1 MTVYLEEE
9 GSLTLPLPAR
19 SLAAEAAEAALDEIG
34 CPYEAEVNLL
44 LTMNEQIR
52 EMNREYRNIDRA
64 TDVLSFPMIEYEDA
78 GVFDFLEDEPDCFD
92 PETGRLLLGDIVIS
106 KEKVFSQAK
115 EYGHTLKREFA
126 FLVVHSILHL
136 SGYDHMEEE
145 ERKTME
151 ALQDK
156 ILEKLDILR

>member
-1 MTVYLEEE
+1 M
-9 GSLTLPLPAR
+9 
-19 SLAAEAAEAALDEIG
+19 
-34 CPYEAEVNLL
+34 
-44 LTMNEQIR
+44 
-52 EMNREYRNIDRA
+52 
-64 TDVLSFPMIEYEDA
+64 
-78 GVFDFLEDEPDCFD
+78 
-92 PETGRLLLGDIVIS
+92 IS